1 MPNSTDSKLSQK
13 LNFEEGLPLRF
24 AAGISTAVAAV
35 CCAQPTEVTDISCVM
50 CKRTVFSN
58 F

>member
-50 CKRTVFSN
+50 C
-58 F
+58 